1 MPFSREPY
9 DEPPFTDAVLIQ
21 ENVSYVGPEG
31 TSVGQGAL
39 TSIEYKVP
47 SSSLVCAE
55 EEYAN
60 QLGHDLTD
68 PPGEL
73 TGDLAG
79 GITFLAIPERQVVVY
94 GEDGLPTCWEHWGFY
109 TASVPDG
116 SGTSERTGQ
125 YHAVLGTLD
134 LE

>member
-1 MPFSREPY
+1 
-9 DEPPFTDAVLIQ
+9 VLIQ

-31 TSVGQGAL
+31 TTVGQGVL

-47 SSSLVCAE
+47 GLALVCAE
-55 EEYAN
+55 DAYEN

-73 TGDLAG
+73 TGELAG
-79 GITFLAIPERQVVVY
+79 GITFLAIPERQVVAY
-94 GEDGLPTCWEHWGFY
+94 GEDGLPTCWEHWGSY

-116 SGTSERTGQ
+116 SATSERTGE